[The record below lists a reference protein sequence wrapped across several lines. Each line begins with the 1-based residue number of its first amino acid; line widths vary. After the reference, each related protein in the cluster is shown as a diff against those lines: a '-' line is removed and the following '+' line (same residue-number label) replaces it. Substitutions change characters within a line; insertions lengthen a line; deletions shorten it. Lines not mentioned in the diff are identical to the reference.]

1 MPPHLLSQ
9 EERQVRSQNL
19 LDQVRSRLLRTYF
32 PLEDLVSGEEDQYL
46 ETWSEGNNILLRS
59 LRTLLP
65 FSQHLRRAD
74 LDHFVDHTLE
84 PIVEASLRQIAYLQL
99 AGIVNSTNAPIEIIY
114 LTENEDHFWLRYVP
128 ENSRRI
134 RELIYEGEHVYY
146 LHSLLISYQGLEI
159 QFNEV
164 RVTTQNS
171 SGQPQFPIATNP
183 PRFVYT
189 EGRTYA
195 YSWITGNWGETEVN
209 PDDRLINPGT
219 FTNPPLVPQS
229 IAFAFRNIT
238 PPIEDTS
245 GPPESTDNLPPSS
258 PQSTASGWSDQ
269 PEPWNP
275 HLLRCWCER
284 EVCSC
289 GFRPDTPP
297 TPPGIELWRPG
308 QSVLPSIFGRR
319 PPSPL

>member
-1 MPPHLLSQ
+1 MPPHLLLQ

-32 PLEDLVSGEEDQYL
+32 PLEDLISGEEDQYL

-84 PIVEASLRQIAYLQL
+84 SIVEASLRQIAYLQL

-128 ENSRRI
+128 ENSRQI

-164 RVTTQNS
+164 CVTTQNN

-195 YSWITGNWGETEVN
+195 YSWITSNWGKTEVN

-229 IAFAFRNIT
+229 VAFAFRNVT
-238 PPIEDTS
+238 PPIEDIPE
-245 GPPESTDNLPPSS
+245 PPESTENLPPSS
-258 PQSTASGWSDQ
+258 PQSTVSGWSDQ

-297 TPPGIELWRPG
+297 TPPGIELW
-308 QSVLPSIFGRR
+308 
-319 PPSPL
+319 

>member
-9 EERQVRSQNL
+9 KERQVRSQNL
-19 LDQVRSRLLRTYF
+19 LDQVRSHLLRTYF

-46 ETWSEGNNILLRS
+46 ETWSEGNNILLQS

-84 PIVEASLRQIAYLQL
+84 SIVEASLRQIAYLQL

-128 ENSRRI
+128 ENSHRI

-159 QFNEV
+159 QFNKICV
-164 RVTTQNS
+164 STQNS

-183 PRFVYT
+183 LCFVYT
-189 EGRTYA
+189 EGRTYR
-195 YSWITGNWGETEVN
+195 YSWITGNWNETEVN
-209 PDDRLINPGT
+209 PDNCLINPGT

-229 IAFAFRNIT
+229 VAFAFRNIT
-238 PPIEDTS
+238 PPIEEVS
-245 GPPESTDNLPPSS
+245 EPPESTENLPPSS
-258 PQSTASGWSDQ
+258 PQSTVSGWSDQ

-284 EVCSC
+284 EV
-289 GFRPDTPP
+289 
-297 TPPGIELWRPG
+297 
-308 QSVLPSIFGRR
+308 
-319 PPSPL
+319 